1 MSQLLVMTWL
11 WRQEGGRVEF
21 TAEHVNIWAAMVR
34 RHCSLDIEIAC
45 VTDLAQGI
53 DPSIRIITPPG
64 FHDDLKTSRWRGGR
78 PSCYRRLAMF
88 SPDAADLFGADR
100 FVSMD
105 LDCVIG
111 GSIDSILDRPE
122 DFVICGP
129 SQAGARWIYNGSMM
143 LMDAGARRCVYD
155 DFTPEGAE
163 AASLRF
169 VGSDQAWI
177 AYALGNGE
185 ATWTPDHGVV
195 RWNGDRSG
203 PLMFFPGNIKPW
215 DCIADRFVGE
225 HYRLDAGSTGIILG
239 DRASVWDDVE
249 AAKAQGPFDRIIA
262 LPRAARAWKGRVD
275 MVAED
280 IGHARRIARM
290 LGVDEPVICGA

>member
-1 MSQLLVMTWL
+1 MCWF

-21 TAEHVNIWAAMVR
+21 TAQHVNIWAAMLR
-34 RHCSLDIEIAC
+34 RHCTLDIEIAC
-45 VTDLAQGI
+45 VTNMPKGI
-53 DPSIRIITPPG
+53 DPSIRIIKPPG

-88 SPDAADLFGADR
+88 SPNAAEIFGADR

-111 GSIDSILDRPE
+111 GNIDSIFNRNE

-143 LMDAGARRCVYD
+143 MMDAGVRPGVYN

-185 ATWTPDHGVV
+185 AIWTADHGVV

-215 DCIADRFVGE
+215 NCIAHPFVGE
-225 HYRLDAGSTGIILG
+225 HYCLDLGAKGIILG
-239 DRASVWDDVE
+239 ERGTVWAEVE
-249 AAKAQGPFDRIIA
+249 AAKGQGPFDRIIA
-262 LPRAARAWKGRVD
+262 LPRASRAWNGRVD
-275 MVAED
+275 EIAED
-280 IGHARRIARM
+280 LRHAKLLARM
-290 LGVDEPVICGA
+290 LGVEHPVICGA